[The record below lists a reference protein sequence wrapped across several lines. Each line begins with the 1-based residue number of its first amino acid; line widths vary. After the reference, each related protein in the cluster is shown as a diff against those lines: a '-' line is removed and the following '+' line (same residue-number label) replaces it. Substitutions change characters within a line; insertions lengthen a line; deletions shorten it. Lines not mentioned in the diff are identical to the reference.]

1 MSSSLQLQKEV
12 LLILVLQLTHSILRS
27 FFLCFDSKGRGGV
40 GHDYIPISLG
50 SQSGKLERRNS
61 SVSQVA
67 SSSEWLLHWILY
79 ILIDLA
85 RVDLSLQ
92 SRTLEGYSWYDRSGS
107 ISNSSS
113 AMISVGNQTH
123 FFSWDTWNTLWMAD
137 IFWVNFNLYATGPH
151 ASMIS

>member
-1 MSSSLQLQKEV
+1 
-12 LLILVLQLTHSILRS
+12 
-27 FFLCFDSKGRGGV
+27 
-40 GHDYIPISLG
+40 
-50 SQSGKLERRNS
+50 
-61 SVSQVA
+61 
-67 SSSEWLLHWILY
+67 
-79 ILIDLA
+79 LIDLA

-113 AMISVGNQTH
+113 AMISVDNQKH

-137 IFWVNFNLYATGPH
+137 IFGGNFNLYATGPH